1 MRSNWGNQEDSESQ
15 ASWAHAKAH
24 PRMGEL
30 CLQPFAD
37 NTKKQNSW
45 ESFLSKAGR
54 DIAGTKCS
62 AHKNDKVSVTVSPLL
77 RATAGASAL
86 AEGGE
91 LYNQAEPN
99 SQEHDDKQ
107 LSILWLVRMCA
118 CHRGTPFPAH
128 LPPAPTRT
136 PHPTWNPHTFGV
148 HKACAINFVLYGHIC
163 LAQFLL

>member
-1 MRSNWGNQEDSESQ
+1 MWSNWGNQGDSESQ

-37 NTKKQNSW
+37 DTEKQNSR

-54 DIAGTKCS
+54 DMAGTKCS

-77 RATAGASAL
+77 RATAGASVL

-99 SQEHDDKQ
+99 SQERDDNR
-107 LSILWLVRMCA
+107 LSIPWLVRMCA
-118 CHRGTPFPAH
+118 CHPGTPLPAH
-128 LPPAPTRT
+128 PP
-136 PHPTWNPHTFGV
+136 PH
-148 HKACAINFVLYGHIC
+148 
-163 LAQFLL
+163 